1 MSSKTFINEVMVD
14 TLIALSMW
22 MSYDEALEM
31 ISGLEGQEEYEQ
43 CAGMMRA
50 LELHSQ
56 GSPNCRISNIYFKDD
71 KIRQENA
78 EGNQSD

>member
-1 MSSKTFINEVMVD
+1 MSSKTLINEVMVD

-31 ISGLEGQEEYEQ
+31 ISGLESQEEYEQ